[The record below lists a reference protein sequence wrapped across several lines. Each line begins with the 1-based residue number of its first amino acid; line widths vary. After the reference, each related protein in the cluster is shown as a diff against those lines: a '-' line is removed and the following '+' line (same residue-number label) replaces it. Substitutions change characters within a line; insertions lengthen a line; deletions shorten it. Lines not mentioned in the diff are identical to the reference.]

1 MTERGLDASSQ
12 KRQLRAEVLSR
23 REAQPDKDAVSRRI
37 IERLVSLPV
46 YQTANTVL
54 FYVDVRSEV
63 RTRWVFPEILAA
75 GKTLVVPY
83 CVGAELELFRL
94 SDLSELVP
102 GRFGIL
108 EPDPN
113 LRSRPDRR
121 VLPEAVDLLI
131 VPGVAFDKSGG
142 RMGHGFGFYD
152 RLLTSACSDVPKIGL
167 AFECQIVPQVPMEP
181 HDVALDAVVTESAV
195 YPGGISAR

>member
-1 MTERGLDASSQ
+1 MMRDSSSLSDQ
-12 KRQLRAEVLSR
+12 KRLLRAEALSR

-46 YQTANTVL
+46 YQSASAVL

-63 RTRWVFPEILAA
+63 RTRWFFPEVLKA
-75 GKTLVVPY
+75 GKGLIVPY

-108 EPDPN
+108 EPDPI
-113 LRSRPDRR
+113 LRSFPDRR
-121 VLPEAVDLLI
+121 VLAGELDLLI
-131 VPGVAFDKSGG
+131 VPGVAFDRGGG

-152 RLLTSACSDVPKIGL
+152 RLLKSVRPDTPKFGL
-167 AFECQIVPQVPMEP
+167 AFECQIVTEVPMEP
-181 HDVALDAVVTESAV
+181 HDVALDGVVTESAV
-195 YPGGISAR
+195 YASRISAR